1 MRTQRNLAADFIR
14 RSLALGSFRLA
25 IYCLQ
30 GLLYCFHQT
39 TRFLAHTSGD
49 MYQGLS
55 KFGRYI
61 DFEIFGST
69 PMASQAAAYEAENR
83 ATIFDPSSLLKHK
96 HVLIIGETG
105 SGKST
110 LATWLAYSIGGRVT
124 VYEPEG
130 TPGDWSGLEVV
141 GRGEDW
147 SGIDA
152 AMQFDLD
159 LLSQR
164 VADRLERGDI
174 AMQDA
179 HRVLIAE
186 EYPEMKEKC
195 PSAQEW
201 LERHARRGRKL
212 NQFLIL
218 ISQFD
223 RVAAWG
229 LEGKSDLVDCF
240 TKIRL
245 GKFAMAHAK
254 RLKSPEL
261 MEWLGQSK
269 SHCLADDEPIKLPGI
284 DEMKR
289 ASHRF
294 LPVSQSLHNTFSET
308 SRKVLE
314 GNSRSSRE
322 LVLEGIEEGLSDY
335 QIIRH
340 KLGIVGG
347 SSYQKR
353 KKEVEEIRKAYDS
366 QETVD
371 IFDAN

>member
-1 MRTQRNLAADFIR
+1 MAISNIPPKELIHRFFL
-14 RSLALGSFRLA
+14 LGSFRLGLYA
-25 IYCLQ
+25 LQ
-30 GLLYCFHQT
+30 GLIFALKQT
-39 TRFLAHTSGD
+39 LCGLAKMMTAIDRDFNS
-49 MYQGLS
+49 
-55 KFGRYI
+55 FCRVV
-61 DFEIFGST
+61 DFEMFGT
-69 PMASQAAAYEAENR
+69 AHQVHHQPVYEAQSEPD
-83 ATIFDPSSLLKHK
+83 IFDPFAALLHK

-130 TPGDWSGLEVV
+130 TPGDWSGLEVI

-147 SGIDA
+147 DGIDA

-174 AMQDA
+174 AMHDA

-195 PSAQEW
+195 SSAQEW

-229 LEGKSDLVDCF
+229 LEGKSDLADCF
-240 TKIRL
+240 IKIRL

-294 LPVSQSLHNTFSET
+294 LPVSQSLHNSFSGSMVKPEGEET
-308 SRKVLE
+308 
-314 GNSRSSRE
+314 RSERE
-322 LVLEGIEEGLSDY
+322 LWIEGFEEGLSDY
-335 QIIRH
+335 AILRH
-340 KLGIVGG
+340 KSGISGG
-347 SSYQKR
+347 SRFQKK
-353 KKEVEEIRKAYDS
+353 KKEIQSARAAW
-366 QETVD
+366 ETAQLV
-371 IFDAN
+371 N